1 MSGEI
6 VNKVANSGLI
16 TLNLEDYYST
26 GERYFFDMKNH
37 LFEELILKEN
47 DFRNFVKS
55 HNWKRYKNQY
65 VAIGCTT
72 DAIIPIWAYMLVSN
86 ALAPFASKVIQGD
99 LIQLESMLFE
109 EAIAKIDVNN
119 FQNERIIIKGC
130 SNKPVP
136 GHAYVSLT
144 QKLNGVAKSI
154 MFGEACSTVPI
165 YKKK

>member
-16 TLNLEDYYST
+16 TLNLEDYYPA
-26 GERYFFDMKNH
+26 GDRCFFDMKNH
-37 LFEELILKEN
+37 LFEGLILKEK
-47 DFRNFVKS
+47 DFRDFVKS
-55 HNWKRYKNQY
+55 HHWEQYQNQY

-72 DAIIPIWAYMLVSN
+72 DAIIPIWAYMLVCN
-86 ALAPFASKVIQGD
+86 ALAPFATKVVQGD
-99 LIQLESMLFE
+99 LTQLESILFE
-109 EAIAKIDVNN
+109 EAIAKLNVRE
-119 FQNERIIIKGC
+119 FEGERVIIKGC

-136 GHAYVSLT
+136 EHAYVCLT
-144 QKLNGVAKSI
+144 QKLSGVVKSI